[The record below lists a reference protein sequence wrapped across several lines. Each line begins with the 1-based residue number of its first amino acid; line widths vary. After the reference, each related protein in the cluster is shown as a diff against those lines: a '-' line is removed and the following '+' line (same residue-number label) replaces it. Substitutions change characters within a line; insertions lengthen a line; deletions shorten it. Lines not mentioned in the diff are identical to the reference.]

1 MSQETNLERVRLSK
15 KGNAVWVDQDTDSLL
30 ALFQYIMNTSDTMLN
45 DLFLRY
51 TFEEYSDILS
61 IMAEHENDKGKRI
74 GQFKLASILVEM
86 VSGSSQMSRMIG
98 NYRNYFSLDYTELV
112 S

>member
-1 MSQETNLERVRLSK
+1 MNQVTNLERVRLSK

-30 ALFQYIMNTSDTMLN
+30 NLFQYIMNTSDTMLN

-61 IMAEHENDKGKRI
+61 IIEEHENNKEKRV
-74 GQFKLASILVEM
+74 GQFKLASILIEM
-86 VSGSSQMSRMIG
+86 VSGSSQMSRLIG
-98 NYRNYFSLDYTELV
+98 NYRNYFSLDYTKLV